1 MLALHKKLTDESTAS
16 YDTGDELLEK
26 SIYLLRMKILHAVN
40 SIHDYIMTTVSM
52 VIHSLSAYYTPC
64 FY

>member
-26 SIYLLRMKILHAVN
+26 SIY
-40 SIHDYIMTTVSM
+40 TVSM